1 VRAPG
6 WMVMEPVAG
15 TKGLTVLVRVRK
27 WHPGYWLMLWRAP
40 QDVPFWFRA
49 WFVARVL
56 FYRGR

>member
-1 VRAPG
+1 
-6 WMVMEPVAG
+6 MVMEPVAG

-27 WHPGYWLMLWRAP
+27 WHPGYWLMLWRTP